1 MVGAGRKCEAL
12 LNLQAELLMLFLEI
26 IDLLGELVINDLL
39 LLELRILE
47 VAVFLDLL

>member
-1 MVGAGRKCEAL
+1 
-12 LNLQAELLMLFLEI
+12 MLFLEI

-39 LLELRILE
+39 LLELSILE